1 MSGLQ
6 PFDPGALLIVALIN
20 PAVIIVGI
28 LMGRAA
34 DQAQKLVIAGF
45 VAALAGAALIW
56 IAAWLKV
63 LPARGIG
70 GEAGLFVFQ
79 FIIGMVWAALGYYT
93 RRAAREKG

>member
-6 PFDPGALLIVALIN
+6 PFDPGALLLVALLN
-20 PAVIIVGI
+20 PAVVLVGI

-34 DQAQKLVIAGF
+34 DQWQKLIVAAF
-45 VAALAGAALIW
+45 VAALAGSALV
-56 IAAWLKV
+56 WLGAFLRV

-79 FIIGMVWAALGYYT
+79 IVIGLGWAWLGYRFRT
-93 RRAAREKG
+93 KR